1 MPTMNQIRLV
11 LAIVLAIAFFPAKA
25 DECDEAEIRSKLSDG
40 DTVAEVAEACD
51 VSPEVVRF
59 VMKQRRPR
67 PEPVEGTTPSPP
79 NGLPRGAPVGQC
91 GCWGPVDP
99 NYLQPHSQCQSG
111 FASPQMCNMQCPA
124 GGFMWRG
131 VCT

>member
-1 MPTMNQIRLV
+1 MPAMNQIRLV
-11 LAIVLAIAFFPAKA
+11 LAILLAIVFCSAKA
-25 DECDEAEIRSKLSDG
+25 EECDEAEIRSKLSTG

-59 VMKQRRPR
+59 VMKQRK
-67 PEPVEGTTPSPP
+67 PVPAPTPSPP
-79 NGLPRGAPVGQC
+79 NGLPPGTPVGQC
-91 GCWGPVDP
+91 GCWGPADP
-99 NYLQPHSQCQSG
+99 NFLQPHSQCQSG